1 MEYAK
6 IRYSEREGAEDM
18 NRKEKIYQCVCRL
31 VEDQEEKTGVDSI
44 TISEELE
51 LNRSNVSRDLNELV
65 REGRIVKLG
74 GRPVYFMETSQYEAD
89 LESKKQQKMEEETS
103 RFEFDFM
110 IGQSGSLKAQI
121 EQGRSAMLY
130 PPRGLHT
137 LLIGPTGTGKTTF
150 AEKLYEYAVKVGAI
164 DDSVSF
170 IVFNCAEYAQ
180 NPQLILSQLFGH
192 KKGAFTG
199 AEKDKQGL
207 VEKADGGILFLDEIH
222 RLPPEGQEILFLL
235 MDKGVYR
242 RLGETEELRRAS
254 VLIIGATTENV
265 NTSLLKTFL
274 RRMPVVIQL
283 PALEERPLVERL
295 QMIET
300 FFSNE
305 QKKIGVPIH
314 VFKEVIIALLLYHC
328 SGNIGQLQADIQLL
342 CAKAFLQYKI
352 ENLECVTIGLNV
364 LPEYIQNGRL
374 EHQKERNDLIEFL
387 RYSDDYHIFD
397 NGESGNDQEE
407 TLYDIISKKYQV
419 FKTQGRSEDQITGV
433 LQEDLDEYM
442 KVLMEKYH
450 VKDEEDGM
458 KNLLKIIDSKV
469 YYAVEEVIQFAEV
482 KLNRKLSDQS
492 KIGMAMHVSAMVE
505 RLNKGIPLKGEGI
518 KDVALNHPKEF
529 RVAKIILR
537 LLEEELNLE
546 IPNQELGYLTMFLCA
561 ADGKELQKHVGVIV
575 LAHGNTTAT
584 SMADVVNQLLDT
596 DHCKAIDMPL
606 NVSVENTLEKTIKLV
621 KTVNEGE
628 GVILLVDMGSLTM
641 FGEII
646 EQKTE
651 IPIRTISMTST
662 ATVIEAVR
670 KSMLKGVT
678 LDELADDLKDTGNM
692 LLGKN
697 SCYREADIL
706 EKKTIIATCFTGQ
719 GTAVK
724 IRDMIYEM
732 LPQDMRDI
740 VSIQCMDF
748 NHASDMKED
757 VKKIPWENIAA
768 VVGTVDIQLNQVPFI
783 SVDQLIVGSGMKRLE
798 QLISETTFKEEEIN
812 QGVNENILIET
823 LRGMLNFLNPEKMV
837 PMLSDSYEYI
847 MEDSKWKDSKELY
860 LRYMVHAACMVE
872 RTVIGETLIHKQ
884 VETLKKDFPK
894 EFQKMKEAFSDLEE
908 MMHVVISDTEIAYL
922 VEMITDINE

>member
-1 MEYAK
+1 
-6 IRYSEREGAEDM
+6 M

-31 VEDQEEKTGVDSI
+31 VENQEEKTGVDSI

-65 REGRIVKLG
+65 REGRIVKIG
-74 GRPVYFMETSQYEAD
+74 GRPVYFMETSQYEIY
-89 LESKKQQKMEEETS
+89 LEAEKQRKLEEETS

-110 IGQSGSLKAQI
+110 IGQNGSLKAQI

-199 AEKDKQGL
+199 AERDKQGL

-242 RLGETEELRRAS
+242 RLGETEELRKAS

-295 QMIET
+295 QLIET

-305 QKKIGVPIH
+305 QKKIGVPIR
-314 VFKEVIIALLLYHC
+314 VFKEVIIALLLYRC

-364 LPEYIQNGRL
+364 LPEYIQTGRL
-374 EHQKERNDLIEFL
+374 EHQKARNDLIEFL

-397 NGESGNDQEE
+397 DGKSGNDQEE
-407 TLYDIISKKYQV
+407 TLYDIISAKYQV

-442 KVLMEKYH
+442 KLLMEKYH
-450 VKDEEDGM
+450 VKNEEDGM

-492 KIGMAMHVSAMVE
+492 KIGMAMHVNAMVE

-518 KDVALNHPKEF
+518 QETALNHPKEF

-537 LLEEELNLE
+537 LLEEELDLK

-561 ADGKELQKHVGVIV
+561 ADDKEAQKHVGVIV

-596 DHCKAIDMPL
+596 DHCKAVDMPL
-606 NVSVENTLEKTIKLV
+606 NVSVETTLEKAIELV
-621 KTVNEGE
+621 KDADEGK

-651 IPIRTISMTST
+651 VHIRTISMTST

-678 LDELADDLKDTGNM
+678 LDELADDLKDAGNM
-692 LLGKN
+692 LLGKD
-697 SCYREADIL
+697 SSGMEPCSMEQ
-706 EKKTIIATCFTGQ
+706 KTIIATCFTGQ

-724 IRDMIYEM
+724 IKDMIYEM
-732 LPQDMRDI
+732 LPQNMKDL

-748 NHASDMKED
+748 NHASDIQKDIEN
-757 VKKIPWENIAA
+757 IPWKNIAA
-768 VVGTVDIQLNQVPFI
+768 VVGTVDIQLEQVPFI
-783 SVDQLIVGSGMKRLE
+783 SIDQLIVGSGMKRLE
-798 QLISETTFKEEEIN
+798 QLISETPFRADEPKAE
-812 QGVNENILIET
+812 VNESILVET
-823 LRGMLNFLNPEKMV
+823 LRGMLNFLNPEKIV
-837 PMLSDSYEYI
+837 PLLSYSYEYI
-847 MEDSKWKDSKELY
+847 MKDFEWKNSKELY

-872 RTVIGETLIHKQ
+872 RAVIGETLIHKQ
-884 VETLKKDFPK
+884 MESLKIEFPK
-894 EFQKMKEAFSDLEE
+894 EFQKIKEAFSDLEQ
-908 MMHVVISDTEIAYL
+908 MMHIAIADTEIAYL
-922 VEMITDINE
+922 VEMITDTNE